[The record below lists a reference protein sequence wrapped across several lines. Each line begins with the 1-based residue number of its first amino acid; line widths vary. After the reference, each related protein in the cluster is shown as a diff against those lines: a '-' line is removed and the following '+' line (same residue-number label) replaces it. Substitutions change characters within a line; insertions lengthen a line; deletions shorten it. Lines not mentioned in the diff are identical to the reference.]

1 MIPNESSLFHL
12 VTRTPPMFDL
22 ASRLLNLRPPR
33 RVLEVGWLIDADKA
47 SVIWDPP
54 KPYFRKMPK
63 PASAK
68 SVQLCPAA
76 IDFDARHFVVPC
88 PVDLHLRI
96 ELKAG
101 EPPKLINVS
110 GTQSNV
116 RSKQLNQMVN
126 LISQV
131 EWRDPARPILQIVTP
146 YVFLADEAAY
156 INQLPPFLDYIDLAW
171 PGLIIAGRFPVHIW
185 PRHLMWAFE
194 WHDTSK
200 DLILK
205 RGDPWFYARFETED
219 PSRPVRVVEAE
230 MTPEVRGYID
240 AISGVTNYVNR
251 TFSLFDKA
259 KARRP
264 KTLLVKK

>member
-1 MIPNESSLFHL
+1 MRDL
-12 VTRTPPMFDL
+12 V
-22 ASRLLNLRPPR
+22 SRLWNQPAPR
-33 RVLEVGWLIDADKA
+33 RVVEVGWLIDAEKA

-63 PASAK
+63 PASVK

-76 IDFDARHFVVPC
+76 IDFDARHFVIPC

-96 ELKAG
+96 KLTPG
-101 EPPKLINVS
+101 EAPQLINVA
-110 GTQSNV
+110 GAQSNV
-116 RSKQLNQMVN
+116 RAKHLNQMLN
-126 LISQV
+126 LINPV

-146 YVFLADEAAY
+146 YVFLADEVAY
-156 INQLPPFLDYIDLAW
+156 INQLPPFLDYVDPAW

-194 WHDTSK
+194 WHDTTK

-205 RGDPWFYARFETED
+205 RGEPWFYARFETDD
-219 PSRPVRVVEAE
+219 PTRAVRVVEAE

-240 AISGVTNYVNR
+240 SISGVTNFVNR

>member
-1 MIPNESSLFHL
+1 
-12 VTRTPPMFDL
+12 MFDFAAKL
-22 ASRLLNLRPPR
+22 FKREMPR
-33 RVLEVGWLIDADKA
+33 RVVEVGWLIDAEKA
-47 SVIWDPP
+47 GVIWDAPR
-54 KPYFRKMPK
+54 PYFRKMPK

-88 PVDLHLRI
+88 PIDLHLRI
-96 ELKAG
+96 KLAPG
-101 EPPKLINVS
+101 EAPQLINVA
-110 GTQSNV
+110 GAQSTV
-116 RSKQLNQMVN
+116 RGKHLNQMVN
-126 LISQV
+126 LLSPI
-131 EWRDPARPILQIVTP
+131 EWRDPARPILQVVTP
-146 YVFLADEAAY
+146 YLFLADEVAY
-156 INQLPPFLDYIDLAW
+156 INQLPPFLDYADPAW

-200 DLILK
+200 DLIVK
-205 RGDPWFYARFETED
+205 RGDPWFYVRFETDD

-230 MTPEVRGYID
+230 ETPEIRAYINS
-240 AISGVTNYVNR
+240 ISGVTNYVNR